1 MLTPPTTPDTTQPS
15 KCLESDSFLYQ
26 GEESRAK
33 KSHTEKAKHD
43 TVGKRFIRSISSL
56 KKSHNNNNLL
66 DTSSQSRLKIDEE
79 RTLIEPI
86 KKPKNSI
93 RIFFGSKRQ
102 PSLSSLKEKHAMDI
116 FDNEVENSN
125 KRASVQTLISP
136 FARNVTIR
144 TTNTLD
150 SCDSGCFTSDIADN
164 MLTTQQKSLTSIQ
177 KEYAQPVF
185 IKEKHSLLK
194 HNRSESDLRLI
205 TSILKPWGSKE
216 LKRRPSQLSLAGKL
230 YDLTVNKEDDE
241 ILRNLKESGK
251 EGSVLHV
258 SENGTDV
265 LVMEMIQSHKLQVLS
280 GTLERLFMKLAD
292 ETCQDLDYV
301 DTYILSHLFFT
312 DSFELLENLMARFH
326 LEALPG
332 EANYFKKWQRCIQVK
347 VLNVISRWIKL
358 QFQDFKM
365 NPVLITRLE
374 AFLNGDVNR
383 AGFTIEADMIKE
395 ALERQNAQYTKS
407 RHSFIV
413 QTSQSLVSFGSNTVI
428 VRRPSVAPSFL
439 SFVSYPTPP
448 DSPLH
453 SPDLFLSLNS
463 KDVAK
468 YLTLADFY
476 ILKCITAQDFL
487 AVYYPNCIK
496 KKTKDFRKMD
506 YIAMMTE
513 RANKL
518 SKWVVEETIV
528 HKLNS
533 KQRRMTIRKII
544 EIAKLCLNWNNFHT
558 SMVLTMGLTQ
568 LQEFRDN
575 SWQQVS
581 LLSSRDITTLKQ
593 LLKYLN
599 VCNNMSYYRTSFKKA
614 SKAPCIPFFPIVLK
628 DLTFLMDGNATINM
642 DGLVN
647 FTKFR
652 ILVQSIHNV
661 LNYTIENYYFA
672 SELEYFPFFPNQ
684 PMIPIEKQSHLDQV
698 AATLESQIKDCSVY
712 DCD

>member
-1 MLTPPTTPDTTQPS
+1 MT
-15 KCLESDSFLYQ
+15 
-26 GEESRAK
+26 
-33 KSHTEKAKHD
+33 
-43 TVGKRFIRSISSL
+43 
-56 KKSHNNNNLL
+56 
-66 DTSSQSRLKIDEE
+66 QSRLKIDEE
-79 RTLIEPI
+79 RTIIEPI
-86 KKPKNSI
+86 KKPKSSI
-93 RIFFGSKRQ
+93 RIFFGGKRQ
-102 PSLSSLKEKHAMDI
+102 PSPSSPKEKHVMDI
-116 FDNEVENSN
+116 FDNVNEVENSN
-125 KRASVQTLISP
+125 RRASVQTLISP
-136 FARNVTIR
+136 FARNVAVR

-164 MLTTQQKSLTSIQ
+164 MLTTQQRSLTSIQ
-177 KEYAQPVF
+177 KEYAEPVF
-185 IKEKHSLLK
+185 IKEKSPLLK

-230 YDLTVNKEDDE
+230 YDASVNKEDDE
-241 ILRNLKESGK
+241 ILRNVKENGK

-265 LVMEMIQSHKLQVLS
+265 LVMEMIQSNKLHVLS
-280 GTLERLFMKLAD
+280 GTLERLFMKLAE

-365 NPVLITRLE
+365 NPVLLTRLE
-374 AFLNGDVNR
+374 AFLNGDINR

-395 ALERQNAQYTKS
+395 ALERQNVQYTKS

-413 QTSQSLVSFGSNTVI
+413 QTSQSLVSFGNNTTI
-428 VRRPSVAPSFL
+428 VRRPSVTPSFL
-439 SFVSYPTPP
+439 SFVSYSTPP

-476 ILKCITAQDFL
+476 ILKCITAQDYL

-496 KKTKDFRKMD
+496 KKIKDLRKTD

-518 SKWVVEETIV
+518 SKWVAEETIV

-533 KQRRMTIRKII
+533 KQRRMTIKKII

-575 SWQQVS
+575 SWQ
-581 LLSSRDITTLKQ
+581 LSSRDITTLKQ
-593 LLKYLN
+593 LLKYLD

-672 SELEYFPFFPNQ
+672 SELEHFPFFPNQ
-684 PMIPIEKQSHLDQV
+684 PMIHIEKQSHLDQV
-698 AATLESQIKDCSVY
+698 AATLESQIINCSLY